1 MADRRKRLSVWRI
14 EAADDQ
20 GDDPAVI
27 KGAQSAAAG
36 GAEGAA

>member
-1 MADRRKRLSVWRI
+1 MADWRKRLPVWRI

-20 GDDPAVI
+20 GDDPGVI
-27 KGAQSAAAG
+27 KGTQRAAAG

>member
-1 MADRRKRLSVWRI
+1 MADRRKRLAVRRI

-27 KGAQSAAAG
+27 KGTQRAAAG
-36 GAEGAA
+36 RAEGAA

>member
-1 MADRRKRLSVWRI
+1 MADRRKRFPVGRI

-20 GDDPAVI
+20 GDDPGVI
-27 KGAQSAAAG
+27 KGAQRAAAG